1 MLSFYFGT
9 PFRGVYACR
18 ESFWLQ
24 TKNKIL
30 ITLLWRTAGIYKP
43 ISGMLPIAPIVISGH
58 RGGMLDGY
66 PENCIESFEKTL
78 SYMESFFE
86 IDPRL
91 TKDGIIVLMHDET
104 IDRTTTGKGKVSDY
118 TYAELQQ
125 FKSGGPKRQRDSLQ
139 NSNFKRMPGMEQRQN
154 NPEFGYQGCTF
165 RSYGW
170 FYRNRKAC

>member
-1 MLSFYFGT
+1 MLSFILVLLLGGFMPAGNLLASDKEQNPHYITVKNSRDLQAYF
-9 PFRGVYACR
+9 RYAPDR
-18 ESFWLQ
+18 
-24 TKNKIL
+24 
-30 ITLLWRTAGIYKP
+30 
-43 ISGMLPIAPIVISGH
+43 PIVISGH

-104 IDRTTTGKGKVSDY
+104 INRTTTGKGKVSDY

-125 FKSGGPKRQRDSLQ
+125 FNLVQPKRQRDSLQ

-165 RSYGW
+165 RSYG
-170 FYRNRKAC
+170 

>member
-1 MLSFYFGT
+1 MLSFILVLLLGGGMPAGNLLASDKEQNSHYITVKNSRDLQAYF
-9 PFRGVYACR
+9 RYAPDR
-18 ESFWLQ
+18 
-24 TKNKIL
+24 
-30 ITLLWRTAGIYKP
+30 
-43 ISGMLPIAPIVISGH
+43 PIVISGH

-125 FKSGGPKRQRDSLQ
+125 FNLVQRDNLQ

-165 RSYGW
+165 RSYG
-170 FYRNRKAC
+170 

>member
-1 MLSFYFGT
+1 MKMLSFILVLLLGGFMPAGNLLASDKEQNPHYITVKNSRDLQAYF
-9 PFRGVYACR
+9 RYAPDR
-18 ESFWLQ
+18 
-24 TKNKIL
+24 
-30 ITLLWRTAGIYKP
+30 
-43 ISGMLPIAPIVISGH
+43 PIVISGH

-104 IDRTTTGKGKVSDY
+104 IDRTTTGKGFRLHLCR
-118 TYAELQQ
+118 TATIQ
-125 FKSGGPKRQRDSLQ
+125 SGGPKRQRDSLQ

-165 RSYGW
+165 RSYG
-170 FYRNRKAC
+170 

>member
-1 MLSFYFGT
+1 MLSFILVLLLGGFMPAGNLLASDKEQNPHYITVKNSRDLQAYF
-9 PFRGVYACR
+9 RYAPDR
-18 ESFWLQ
+18 
-24 TKNKIL
+24 
-30 ITLLWRTAGIYKP
+30 
-43 ISGMLPIAPIVISGH
+43 PIVISGH

-125 FKSGGPKRQRDSLQ
+125 FNLVDRKRQRDSLQ

-165 RSYGW
+165 RSYG
-170 FYRNRKAC
+170 